1 MHEFAVSVA
10 AVSQPAAFFRSRCW
24 PCVGPSCGGA
34 FAHGK
39 RQEEMREGGAP
50 KNKQGRVWEGK
61 YAPRPAPARRVVFD
75 VLEPSIPGTYPTSY
89 TFLRTCLG
97 SLCLPCTSFPKK
109 QAGSDAAEG
118 EGGAGAGAGA
128 ATAAAA
134 TTASE
139 VCKSTKSFRGT
150 ILRELY
156 MKQKLPRYIY
166 IRKFK

>member
-1 MHEFAVSVA
+1 
-10 AVSQPAAFFRSRCW
+10 
-24 PCVGPSCGGA
+24 
-34 FAHGK
+34 
-39 RQEEMREGGAP
+39 MREGGAP
-50 KNKQGRVWEGK
+50 KNRAEIGK
-61 YAPRPAPARRVVFD
+61 ENTPPALRRRRVVFD

-97 SLCLPCTSFPKK
+97 SLCLPCTYFPKK

-128 ATAAAA
+128 AAAAV

-156 MKQKLPRYIY
+156 MKQKLSRYIHT
-166 IRKFK
+166 